1 MNDDKNQNQS
11 RNAREKMDRRTSN
24 SSRVETLINDID
36 FPCTR
41 DDILTHARNNGA
53 SPEVMEILER
63 FPEKQ
68 YASTAD
74 IARSMGAGL

>member
-1 MNDDKNQNQS
+1 MNEDQNKS
-11 RNAREKMDRRTSN
+11 RNAQEKMDRRTSN
-24 SSRVETLINDID
+24 SARVETLINDIH

-53 SPEVMEILER
+53 SSEIMKILEQ